1 MSVLTSTTLPT
12 VGAPNRDQKMPFLLQ
27 VTTMTW
33 RSLVIVS
40 RNPAEVLPGI
50 LISVFFLFVQ
60 SASLGS
66 GSNFI
71 PGLAGKSYLGF
82 VLPLS
87 IISSALSGAGIAGFS
102 IVRDIERG
110 YFSKLLLTP
119 ISRAALLLGPIL
131 AGALVLGLQATTVL
145 LVGLLL
151 GLQPATGLL
160 GILALLGVSVLVG
173 TAFAGFT
180 VAIALRTGSAG
191 ATQGASFIFFPLTFL
206 TASYVPLS
214 LLTGWLKTAA
224 TYNPVTYILD
234 AGRSLMLDGW
244 NGELLLRAVVT
255 CLIMGAVTFSFALAS
270 LRARTKRS

>member
-1 MSVLTSTTLPT
+1 M
-12 VGAPNRDQKMPFLLQ
+12 
-27 VTTMTW
+27 MTW
-33 RSLVIVS
+33 RSLVTVA
-40 RNPAEVLPGI
+40 RNPAEVIPGI
-50 LISVFFLFVQ
+50 AISVFFLFVQ

-66 GSNFI
+66 GSSFI

-87 IISSALSGAGIAGFS
+87 IISSALSGAGIAGFAV
-102 IVRDIERG
+102 VRDIERG

-119 ISRAALLLGPIL
+119 ISRSALLLGPII

-145 LVGLLL
+145 LVGVLL

-160 GILALLGVSVLVG
+160 GVLALLGISILVG

-206 TASYVPLS
+206 TASYVPLT

-224 TYNPVTYILD
+224 TYNPITYILD

-244 NGELLLRAVVT
+244 DSQLLLRAVVT
-255 CLIMGAVTFSFALAS
+255 CVIMGLVTFSFALAS
-270 LRARTKRS
+270 LRARTRRS